1 MNYANGILCQ
11 SLQNEDKRTSVPLKE
26 NIKAPNTAL
35 EYWFLMWIQQD
46 DQTVLIQQWS
56 NLKRWR
62 EENNSNMVHLK
73 VSALLFTKWCK

>member
-11 SLQNEDKRTSVPLKE
+11 SLQNEEKRISEPLKE

-46 DQTVLIQQWS
+46 DQTVLIQQ
-56 NLKRWR
+56 
-62 EENNSNMVHLK
+62 
-73 VSALLFTKWCK
+73 CQI